1 VIATPATPISADVLA
16 HLDAQLGSARRLLAQ
31 ILRQSGAIRQRDVD
45 GVLATMTD
53 IQGEMAARSRLES
66 ERTELLW
73 RAGRTLG
80 VPAEAVTL
88 AELTGLMDPH
98 EAEDA
103 RGRSAELRGLL
114 SEIERE
120 HAINRALMRQ
130 ELSFLEHLTRMLG
143 GGSEGAGYGPPGTTG
158 GRAGS
163 NISRPNGRTALHV
176 LDLEA

>member
-1 VIATPATPISADVLA
+1 MSVMTAAPIAGDVLA
-16 HLDAQLGSARRLLAQ
+16 HLDAQIGSARRLLAQ

-53 IQGEMAARSRLES
+53 IQGEMASRGRLES

-73 RAGRTLG
+73 RAGGALG

-88 AELTGLMDPH
+88 AELTGLM
-98 EAEDA
+98 EAHDAQDA
-103 RGRSAELRGLL
+103 RARSAELRGLL

-143 GGSEGAGYGPPGTTG
+143 GGTESVGYRPPGA
-158 GRAGS
+158 AGPAS
-163 NISRPNGRTALHV
+163 ARPN
-176 LDLEA
+176 

>member
-1 VIATPATPISADVLA
+1 MTYASPMAVDVLD
-16 HLDAQLGSARRLLAQ
+16 HLDAQLASARRLLAQ
-31 ILRQSGAIRQRDVD
+31 ILRQAVAIRRRDVD

-53 IQGEMAARSRLES
+53 IQSEMASRGRLES

-73 RAGRTLG
+73 RAGSALG

-88 AELTGLMDPH
+88 AELTALMTEH
-98 EAEDA
+98 EADDA
-103 RGRSAELRGLL
+103 RTRSAELRGLL
-114 SEIERE
+114 GEVERE

-143 GGSEGAGYGPPGTTG
+143 GGADNPGYRPPGRNPAP
-158 GRAGS
+158 GRAAS
-163 NISRPNGRTALHV
+163 SYRTALHV

>member
-1 VIATPATPISADVLA
+1 MTAGYATPISVDVLE

-31 ILRQSGAIRQRDVD
+31 VLRQSGAIRRRDVD

-53 IQGEMAARSRLES
+53 IQSEMASRGRLES

-73 RAGRTLG
+73 RAGNALG

-88 AELTGLMDPH
+88 AELTTLMDEH
-98 EAEDA
+98 DADDA
-103 RGRSAELRGLL
+103 RTRSAELRGLL
-114 SEIERE
+114 GEVERE
-120 HAINRALMRQ
+120 HSINRALMRQ

-143 GGSEGAGYGPPGTTG
+143 GGIENPGYRPPG
-158 GRAGS
+158 RNPA
-163 NISRPNGRTALHV
+163 RPSHQRTALHV

>member
-1 VIATPATPISADVLA
+1 MSVGYATPIAADVLE

-31 ILRQSGAIRQRDVD
+31 ILRQSGAIRRRDVD

-53 IQGEMAARSRLES
+53 IQSEMASRGRLES

-73 RAGRTLG
+73 RAGSALG
-80 VPAEAVTL
+80 MPAEAVTL
-88 AELTGLMDPH
+88 AELTGLMDSN
-98 EAEDA
+98 EGDDA
-103 RGRSAELRGLL
+103 RLRSAELRGLL
-114 SEIERE
+114 GEIERE

-143 GGSEGAGYGPPGTTG
+143 GGSENPGYRPPG
-158 GRAGS
+158 R
-163 NISRPNGRTALHV
+163 GRTAPNHPSSRSALHV

>member
-1 VIATPATPISADVLA
+1 MTATFATSISADVLA
-16 HLDAQLGSARRLLAQ
+16 HLDSQLGSARRLLAQ

-45 GVLATMTD
+45 AVLATMTD
-53 IQGEMAARSRLES
+53 IQGEMASRGRLES

-73 RAGRTLG
+73 RAGSALG
-80 VPAEAVTL
+80 VPGEAVTL
-88 AELTGLMDPH
+88 AELTGLMEPH
-98 EAEDA
+98 EADDA

-143 GGSEGAGYGPPGTTG
+143 GGSESVGYGPPGITG
-158 GRAGS
+158 SSSARAT
-163 NISRPNGRTALHV
+163 GRTALHV

>member
-1 VIATPATPISADVLA
+1 MTVSYATPISADVLE

-31 ILRQSGAIRQRDVD
+31 ILRQSGAIRRRDVD

-53 IQGEMAARSRLES
+53 IQSEMAARGRLES

-73 RAGRTLG
+73 RAGNALG
-80 VPAEAVTL
+80 MPAEAVTL
-88 AELTGLMDPH
+88 AELTGLMERHD
-98 EAEDA
+98 ADDA
-103 RGRSAELRGLL
+103 RARSAELRGLL
-114 SEIERE
+114 GEVERE

-143 GGSEGAGYGPPGTTG
+143 GGSENPGYRPPGRNPR

-163 NISRPNGRTALHV
+163 DSRTALHV

>member
-1 VIATPATPISADVLA
+1 MTATYASPISADVLS

-31 ILRQSGAIRQRDVD
+31 ILRQSGAIRRRDVD

-53 IQGEMAARSRLES
+53 IQSEMASRGRLES

-73 RAGRTLG
+73 RAGSALG
-80 VPAEAVTL
+80 IPAEAVTL
-88 AELTGLMDPH
+88 AELTGLMELHD
-98 EAEDA
+98 ADDA
-103 RGRSAELRGLL
+103 RARSAELRGLL

-120 HAINRALMRQ
+120 HGINRALMRQ

-143 GGSEGAGYGPPGTTG
+143 GGADSVGYRRPGAPAANP
-158 GRAGS
+158 S
-163 NISRPNGRTALHV
+163 QQNGHAALHV

>member
-1 VIATPATPISADVLA
+1 MSALTSDSIAGDVLA
-16 HLDAQLGSARRLLAQ
+16 HLDAQIGSARRLLAQ
-31 ILRQSGAIRQRDVD
+31 VLRQSGAIRRRDVD

-53 IQGEMAARSRLES
+53 IQSEMAARGRLES

-73 RAGRTLG
+73 RAGTLLG
-80 VPAEAVTL
+80 VAPEAVTL
-88 AELTGLMDPH
+88 SELTGLMSERDGD
-98 EAEDA
+98 EA

-114 SEIERE
+114 GEVERE

-143 GGSEGAGYGPPGTTG
+143 GTSDAGGYGRNRAHPPAASGATK
-158 GRAGS
+158 
-163 NISRPNGRTALHV
+163 LHV

>member
-1 VIATPATPISADVLA
+1 VTVGFATPIAEDVLA

-31 ILRQSGAIRQRDVD
+31 VLRQSGAIRRRDVD

-53 IQGEMAARSRLES
+53 IQSEMASRGRLES

-73 RAGRTLG
+73 RAGSALG
-80 VPAEAVTL
+80 ISAEAVTL
-88 AELTGLMDPH
+88 AELTSLMDG
-98 EAEDA
+98 ADADDA
-103 RGRSAELRGLL
+103 RALSAELRGLL
-114 SEIERE
+114 GEVERE

-143 GGSEGAGYGPPGTTG
+143 GGSESSGYRP
-158 GRAGS
+158 
-163 NISRPNGRTALHV
+163 PNGHPAGRPGASSRSALHV

>member
-1 VIATPATPISADVLA
+1 MGYATPISADVLA

-31 ILRQSGAIRQRDVD
+31 ILRQSGAIRRRDVD

-53 IQGEMAARSRLES
+53 IQSEMASRGRLES

-73 RAGRTLG
+73 RAGSALG

-88 AELTGLMDPH
+88 AELTGLMTDH
-98 EAEDA
+98 EADDA
-103 RGRSAELRGLL
+103 RTRSAELRGLL
-114 SEIERE
+114 GEVERE
-120 HAINRALMRQ
+120 HSINRALMRQ

-143 GGSEGAGYGPPGTTG
+143 GGAENTGYRPPGPNPAR

-163 NISRPNGRTALHV
+163 DHRSALHV

>member
-1 VIATPATPISADVLA
+1 MTMISAGPISADVLA

-53 IQGEMAARSRLES
+53 IQAEMASRGGLES

-73 RAGRTLG
+73 RAGSALG
-80 VPAEAVTL
+80 IPAQAVTL
-88 AELTGLMDPH
+88 AELTDLMEPH
-98 EAEDA
+98 DAEKA
-103 RGRSAELRGLL
+103 RARSAELRGLL

-143 GGSEGAGYGPPGTTG
+143 GGTESTGYGPPGATG
-158 GRAGS
+158 QSPA
-163 NISRPNGRTALHV
+163 RPTGRTALHV